1 MKKKYEFDNV
11 FSLNVFDDII
21 GEVCVKCSNV
31 KFEVNKEKFYY
42 TIESNDESFSDDKQK
57 VEDIVKYYIPNIELV
72 EKEANKYIVA
82 GYTIFPRLREC
93 VSLSRSLKQ
102 ATA

>member
-72 EKEANKYIVA
+72 EKEALEVYRKIVYLENLDCA
-82 GYTIFPRLREC
+82 NCAAKVE
-93 VSLSRSLKQ
+93 
-102 ATA
+102 